1 VRAWSGPA
9 GTAPADG
16 AGTRLFGVYPA
27 IVETLVDP
35 DGLGRVE
42 VSLPW
47 LGDRDGDG
55 AVTAWATL
63 VTPYADEDQGL
74 EIVPEKG
81 SQVLVAF
88 EAGDARRPYVLGAC
102 WNGRARLPEAPT
114 AANDKRVLRTREG
127 SLLEFDDRKGAPKV
141 TLRTKAGHVVEL
153 DEGARQV
160 TVRHAGGC
168 SVVLTS
174 SQVQVT
180 ANGTVEVNASA
191 VNVHAPAATFD
202 GTVSCTTLNASVAV
216 MSPMYSQGAGNV
228 W

>member
-1 VRAWSGPA
+1 MRAWSGPA

-55 AVTAWATL
+55 AVTAWPTL
-63 VTPYADEDQGL
+63 GTPYADEDQGL

-127 SLLEFDDRKGAPKV
+127 SLLEFDDDGVAGAV
-141 TLRTKAGHVVEL
+141 DGDVVSALAGWGRDPNRPHVPRHRLHRPLQER
-153 DEGARQV
+153 EHARGD
-160 TVRHAGGC
+160 RPGGF
-168 SVVLTS
+168 LE
-174 SQVQVT
+174 
-180 ANGTVEVNASA
+180 N
-191 VNVHAPAATFD
+191 PAH
-202 GTVSCTTLNASVAV
+202 
-216 MSPMYSQGAGNV
+216 
-228 W
+228 